1 MVRPMNDLAQVYL
14 SALSDPNDDTIAA
27 LGEVLADDVR
37 AGGMFGSGEGR
48 DEVLSSTASPPFPLL
63 GSATWEAPVVDG
75 DVITVRGS
83 LPPGLPVVAATVTMR
98 VRDGR
103 LVELAQELE
112 QGKPGPPAPLMI
124 DEQIASV
131 LDAALD
137 NKTPVIAA
145 YVDADGVPHVSP
157 RGTVQSWSAT
167 EVAMW
172 ARDPNGGML
181 RAIPTNPH
189 VSLFYRD
196 PATRVSYEIVGRMRV
211 TEDPAERQ
219 RVFDRSPKIERNFDP
234 LLRGKA
240 IIVEVDSLVGND
252 ARGRIDMKRTAAPA

>member
-1 MVRPMNDLAQVYL
+1 MHDAVQRYL

-27 LGEVLADDVR
+27 LGEVLAEDVR
-37 AGGMFGSGEGR
+37 AGGMFGSGSGR
-48 DEVLSSTASPPFPLL
+48 EAVMASTAKPSFAVL
-63 GSATWEAPVVDG
+63 GSAAWDEPVVDG
-75 DVITVRGS
+75 DVITVRGT
-83 LPPGLPVVAATVTMR
+83 LPPGLPVVAVTVTVR
-98 VRDGR
+98 IRDGL

-112 QGKPGPPAPLMI
+112 QASPGPPSPLAI
-124 DEQIASV
+124 DEQIASA
-131 LDAALD
+131 LDAALE

-145 YVDADGVPHVSP
+145 YVDASGVPHVSP

-196 PATRVSYEIVGRMRV
+196 PATRVSYEITGRMRV
-211 TEDPAERQ
+211 TTDPAERQ
-219 RVFDRSPKIERNFDP
+219 RVFDRSPLIERNFDP
-234 LLRGKA
+234 LMRGQA
-240 IIVEVDSLVGND
+240 IIVDVDSLVGND
-252 ARGRIDMKRTAAPA
+252 ARGRINMKRTPA

>member
-1 MVRPMNDLAQVYL
+1 MKELAETYL
-14 SALSDPNDDTIAA
+14 SALSKPEGDTLEA
-27 LGEVLADDVR
+27 LGAVLADDVR
-37 AGGMFGSGEGR
+37 AGGMFGSGIGR
-48 DEVLSSTASPPFPLL
+48 DEVLASTGKPPYPLL
-63 GSATWEAPVVDG
+63 GSATWDVPVIDG
-75 DVITVRGS
+75 DVITVRGD
-83 LPPGLPVVAATVTMR
+83 LPPGLPVIAAVVTMR
-98 VRDGR
+98 VRDGK

-112 QGKPGPPAPLMI
+112 QAPPAPPAPLAI
-124 DEQIASV
+124 DEQIAV
-131 LDAALD
+131 TIDGALD

-181 RAIPTNPH
+181 RAIPTNPS

-196 PATRVSYEIVGRMRV
+196 PATRIAYEITGRMRV
-211 TEDPAERQ
+211 TEDPDERQ

-240 IIVEVDSLVGND
+240 IIVDVVSLSGND
-252 ARGRIDMKRTAAPA
+252 ARGRINMQRAD